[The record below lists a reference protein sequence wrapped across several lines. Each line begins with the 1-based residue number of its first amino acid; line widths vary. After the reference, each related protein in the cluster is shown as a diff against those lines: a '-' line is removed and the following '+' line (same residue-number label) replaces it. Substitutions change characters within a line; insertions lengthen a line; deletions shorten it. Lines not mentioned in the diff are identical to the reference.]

1 MNVVVKRFW
10 EVDALRGLAI
20 VMMVLFHLVYDLN
33 FWGLWKVDLYSG
45 FWWFF
50 PRAIAGTFILLVG
63 VSLTLSLAR
72 ATSTAGRR
80 LYLRYLRRGL
90 RVFSWGLVIT
100 AVTWLFYRSGFVVF
114 GILHFIGVA
123 IILAYPFLKLRY
135 WNLLLGVA
143 LVVVGV
149 YLEGWRVETPWLVW
163 LGLRPLHFQSVDYFP
178 LIPWFGVVLVGVF
191 LGNTLY
197 AGYTRRFPLPD
208 VSTSALVRWLGFL
221 GRHSLLIYL
230 THQPILVAMTGL
242 VFWARVGWAMAGPHQ

>member
-1 MNVVVKRFW
+1 MNVAVKRFW

-33 FWGLWKVDLYSG
+33 FWGLWRVDLYSG

-72 ATSTAGRR
+72 ATHTAGGR

-90 RVFSWGLVIT
+90 RVLSWGLVIT

-149 YLEGWRVETPWLVW
+149 YLEGWSVETSWLFW

-230 THQPILVAMTGL
+230 THQPILVTLTGL
-242 VFWARVGWAMAGPHQ
+242 VFWARVGWAMAGPRQ